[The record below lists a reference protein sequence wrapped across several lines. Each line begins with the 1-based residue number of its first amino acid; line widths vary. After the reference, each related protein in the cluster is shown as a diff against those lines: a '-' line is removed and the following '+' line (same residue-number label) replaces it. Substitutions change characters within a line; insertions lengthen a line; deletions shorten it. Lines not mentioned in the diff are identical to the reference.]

1 MAQTSTHT
9 TTKRATRKD
18 EKNWIAQIVANIP
31 ADLLNESGD
40 PFQTTADNIRRIM
53 YDRNGRKYYATAT
66 AAAEHYLR
74 GLGLHGFPFTNEE
87 QAEILTG
94 WGFKA
99 TDRALEN
106 FWTVSAGLLVEV
118 LQDKGL
124 TI

>member
-1 MAQTSTHT
+1 MAKTATHT
-9 TTKRATRKD
+9 TTKRTTRKD
-18 EKNWIAQIVANIP
+18 EKNWISQIVSNIP
-31 ADLLNESGD
+31 ADLLNDSGD
-40 PFQTTADNIRRIM
+40 PFQTVADNIRRIM
-53 YDRNGRKYYATAT
+53 YDRDGRRYYRTAT
-66 AAAEHYLR
+66 EAAEHFLR

-87 QAEILTG
+87 QADILTG

-106 FWTVSAGLLVEV
+106 FWSVSAGLLVEV

>member
-1 MAQTSTHT
+1 MAKTATHT
-9 TTKRATRKD
+9 TTKRTTRKD
-18 EKNWIAQIVANIP
+18 EKNWISQIVSNIP

-40 PFQTTADNIRRIM
+40 PFQTVADNIRRIM
-53 YDRNGRKYYATAT
+53 YDRDGRRYYRTAT
-66 AAAEHYLR
+66 EAAEHFLR

-87 QAEILTG
+87 QADILTG

-106 FWTVSAGLLVEV
+106 FWSVSAGLLVEV

>member
-1 MAQTSTHT
+1 MAKTATHT
-9 TTKRATRKD
+9 TTKRTTRAD
-18 EKNWIAQIVANIP
+18 EKKWIAGIIEAIP

-40 PFQTTADNIRRIM
+40 PYQTTAANIRAIM
-53 YDRNGRKYYATAT
+53 YDRNGRKYYASAT

-118 LQDKGL
+118 LQDKGQ

>member
-9 TTKRATRKD
+9 TKRTTRKD
-18 EKNWIAQIVANIP
+18 EKNWISQIVANIP

-40 PFQTTADNIRRIM
+40 PFQTTAENIRRIM
-53 YDRNGRKYYATAT
+53 YDRDGRRYYRTAT
-66 AAAEHYLR
+66 EAAEHFLR
-74 GLGLHGFPFTNEE
+74 GLGLHGFPFSNFDF
-87 QAEILTG
+87 AEILTG
-94 WGFKA
+94 WGFRA

>member
-1 MAQTSTHT
+1 MAKTATHT
-9 TTKRATRKD
+9 TTKRTTRAD
-18 EKNWIAQIVANIP
+18 EKKWIAGIIEAIP

-40 PFQTTADNIRRIM
+40 PYQTTADNIRRIM

>member
-1 MAQTSTHT
+1 MAKTATHT
-9 TTKRATRKD
+9 TTKRTTRAD
-18 EKNWIAQIVANIP
+18 EKKWIAGIIEAIP

-99 TDRALEN
+99 TDRTLEN

-118 LQDKGL
+118 LQDKGQ